1 VRLIAGIPGGPIF
14 GKVGPAIFGRVVFYV
29 MEEMYLLGC
38 IRYIEMNPVRA
49 GLVKH
54 PAQWWWSSAGAHM
67 AGAGDGF
74 VKVMPLLQMVGKGW
88 EAFLLERPATDHS
101 DALRRHERMGRP
113 LGDTAF
119 IEVLE
124 RKTKR
129 RLKPKKPGPKPG
141 WKK

>member
-1 VRLIAGIPGGPIF
+1 MQER
-14 GKVGPAIFGRVVFYV
+14 
-29 MEEMYLLGC
+29 YLLGC

-54 PAQWWWSSAGAHM
+54 PPQWWRSSNGAHM
-67 AGAGDGF
+67 AGSSDGF
-74 VKVMPLLQMVGKGW
+74 LKVMPLLQMVGKGW
-88 EAFLLERPATDHS
+88 EEFLLERPATDQS
-101 DALRRHERMGRP
+101 DALRRHERTGRP
-113 LGDTAF
+113 LGDSVSVD
-119 IEVLE
+119 VLE